1 MCKFQRDLWGI
12 DSKASY
18 PLCLL
23 KLKQCNF
30 HSFHLLRG
38 LECCSVTSIKGGVWW
53 MTRCESTLE
62 GASSMMLSFA
72 FRILSHLIFWL
83 DLFFFWF
90 LLIVVYV
97 VNWQFYAL
105 FFCIIFHV
113 LLCMSLSP
121 YYLCTYLNVQHLCD
135 KIKSKPWLFMLQ
147 TMMPISVV

>member
-1 MCKFQRDLWGI
+1 MQISEGFMRYWFQSIILFVWSTFLVVLQVVHR
-12 DSKASY
+12 
-18 PLCLL
+18 L
-23 KLKQCNF
+23 KKKYRKLYNF

-83 DLFFFWF
+83 DLFWF

-113 LLCMSLSP
+113 LLCMSHSL
-121 YYLCTYLNVQHLCD
+121 YYYVL
-135 KIKSKPWLFMLQ
+135 I
-147 TMMPISVV
+147 

>member
-1 MCKFQRDLWGI
+1 MQISEGFMRYWFQSIILFVWSTFLVQSS
-12 DSKASY
+12 SKY
-18 PLCLL
+18 TYVVLQVVHRL
-23 KLKQCNF
+23 KKKYRKLYNF

-83 DLFFFWF
+83 DLFWF

-113 LLCMSLSP
+113 LLCMSHSLH
-121 YYLCTYLNVQHLCD
+121 YYVL
-135 KIKSKPWLFMLQ
+135 I
-147 TMMPISVV
+147 